1 MRNTVKDSTEQSL
14 AGRSNAFWMLG
25 VLSVCVT
32 LGLGCSSTRML
43 ERHRAQSDDPFAR
56 ITNDSPVHAWEFGS
70 CDADSD
76 CVPQGCHS
84 AVCSPAVADMQCIQ
98 GSILGA
104 CLSQVASAQCGCE
117 DGMCRWTRSPEV
129 MQCVAAAEGR
139 PTTTPV
145 MGTPRGTVYPA
156 RQRD

>member
-1 MRNTVKDSTEQSL
+1 MRNTVKDSKDQSL
-14 AGRSNAFWMLG
+14 AGRNLARRALVVSG
-25 VLSVCVT
+25 VCVM

-76 CVPQGCHS
+76 CMPQGCHS
-84 AVCSPAVADMQCIQ
+84 AMCSPAVDDMQCIQ
-98 GSILGA
+98 GSIMGA
-104 CLSQVASAQCGCE
+104 CLSQVASAQCGC
-117 DGMCRWTRSPEV
+117 DNGMCRWTRSPEV
-129 MQCVAAAEGR
+129 MQCVAAAAGR

-145 MGTPRGTVYPA
+145 VGTPRGAVYPA